1 VYVTVITDLSKLI
14 VPHSLKTAFITRKS
28 IQMKKFLL
36 GIIPAVLCCCSTGKE
51 VQMNM
56 IDVELVKI
64 DTVQRYPAESQKIL
78 TWHGF
83 DNVDYV
89 TFAPISN
96 YYRVGSKMKVMVRK

>member
-1 VYVTVITDLSKLI
+1 MSKI
-14 VPHSLKTAFITRKS
+14 DFVPTLWELQFITRKS
-28 IQMKKFLL
+28 IQMKKVLL
-36 GIIPAVLCCCSTGKE
+36 GITPAILCCCSVERE

-64 DTVQRYPAESQKIL
+64 DTVQRYTEKPQKLL

-89 TFAPISN
+89 TFAPITN
-96 YYRVGSKMKVMVRK
+96 FYRLGSKMKVFVRK